1 MFFTFTQAA
10 GSVTDHQ
17 SKVCINGDRI
27 VSFKASAR
35 NTTHLYVTT
44 ETGNIN
50 YYVTEPEDTIK
61 GMLNSG
67 CTTAKSFAQLL
78 QGPATENASRERH
91 MTRDTT
97 EGHRETAQERDERI
111 ARALQ
116 DYRGNPSPDHRP
128 SRGPR

>member
-17 SKVCINGDRI
+17 NKVCINGDRI

-35 NTTHLYVTT
+35 NTTHLCVTT

-50 YYVTEPEDTIK
+50 YFVTETEETIK

-67 CTTAKSFAQLL
+67 CTTAESFVQLL
-78 QGPATENASRERH
+78 HDTTTENPSRERH

-97 EGHRETAQERDERI
+97 EGRRETAQERADRI
-111 ARALQ
+111 QRSLR
-116 DYRGNPSPDHRP
+116 DFLGNPGPGHHP